1 MPLDAS
7 VSLGAYNVRDLN
19 ESSIM
24 PRTSFALGAT
34 RPILEDY
41 VRLMLVHGG
50 AKLRLS
56 VPTQYITNHRDV
68 RELELS
74 TLQRADIPQSKD
86 GRGF

>member
-1 MPLDAS
+1 
-7 VSLGAYNVRDLN
+7 
-19 ESSIM
+19 M

-56 VPTQYITNHRDV
+56 VPTQYITNTEMFV
-68 RELELS
+68 RWNYARCSGLIFHSPRMAEG
-74 TLQRADIPQSKD
+74 SKYLISWWPAAESNIA
-86 GRGF
+86 